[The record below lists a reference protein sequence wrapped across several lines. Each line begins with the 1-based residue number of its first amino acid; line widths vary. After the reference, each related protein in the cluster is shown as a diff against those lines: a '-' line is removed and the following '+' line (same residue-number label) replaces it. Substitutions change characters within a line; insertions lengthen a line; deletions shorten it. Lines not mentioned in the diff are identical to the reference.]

1 MNADA
6 SNTDARFGA
15 AEIGALAHLY
25 RGEMYRSKVW
35 RTQLDATT
43 NYAVVTTGIAL
54 SVAFGRADASPLP
67 IVLVS
72 VLVTYLGKLFIHP
85 TPLET
90 MDDLMGARGNRS
102 LS

>member
-1 MNADA
+1 
-6 SNTDARFGA
+6 
-15 AEIGALAHLY
+15 
-25 RGEMYRSKVW
+25 
-35 RTQLDATT
+35 
-43 NYAVVTTGIAL
+43 VTTGIAL